1 MASRRV
7 DMTYQEPLS
16 QMAIAISISESPDM
30 AILGLGNEHLDDAMA
45 EVARHLLALGA
56 RLLYGGDLRK
66 DGFSNLLFE
75 LVTRHRRDADLGDSR
90 VGVTN
95 FLAWPVHIGLSIE
108 TLDELTDGLKGTA
121 ELVCLSQD
129 GRPLTRQERSTLS
142 SSQTDPAEWTAS
154 LSSMRRRMRDLSNAR
169 IVLGGRTQ
177 DYKGRM
183 HGVAE
188 EALLALQGRQPLYL
202 LGGFGGCARDIASD
216 LGLPGPLSG
225 PTQNWPERESFSQFK
240 VDDLKN
246 GLTEEENKA
255 LAKTVHVDQAITLI
269 LRGLLRRGTP

>member
-1 MASRRV
+1 
-7 DMTYQEPLS
+7 MTYQEPLS
-16 QMAIAISISESPDM
+16 KMAIAISISESPDM
-30 AILGLGNEHLDDAMA
+30 AILGLGNEHLEDAMT

-75 LVTRHRRDADLGDSR
+75 LVTRHRRDADLGDNR

-95 FLAWPVHIGLSIE
+95 FLAWPVHIALSTE
-108 TLDELTDGLKGTA
+108 TLDELSNGLKGTA

-142 SSQTDPAEWTAS
+142 SSQTDPAEWAGS
-154 LSSMRRRMRDLSNAR
+154 LSSMRRKMRDLSNAR

-183 HGVAE
+183 PGVAE
-188 EALLALQGRQPLYL
+188 EALLALEGQQPLYL

-225 PTQNWPERESFSQFK
+225 QTQNWPERESFSQFK

-255 LAKTVHVDQAITLI
+255 LAKTVHVDQAITLM
-269 LRGLLRRGTP
+269 LRGLLHLGTP